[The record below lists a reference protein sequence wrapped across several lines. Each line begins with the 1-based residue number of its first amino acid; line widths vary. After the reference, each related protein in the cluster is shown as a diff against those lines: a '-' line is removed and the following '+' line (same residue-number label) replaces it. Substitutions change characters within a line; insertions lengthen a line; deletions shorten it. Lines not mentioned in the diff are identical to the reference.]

1 MDVVLLGGPGSGK
14 GTQAELL
21 QDRLGLTH
29 VASGDLFRENIN
41 DQTELGI
48 LAKEYMDQGQL
59 VPDDVTIGMIRD
71 RLQKP
76 DVEKG
81 ILFDGFPRTIPQ
93 AEILDELLASFGR
106 KIDYVINLRVSED
119 EIVRRLSG
127 RLICRECQI
136 PFHRDFNPFTTCP
149 LGKCSGEFI
158 YQREDDKPET
168 VLARLEVFH
177 RQTAPLIQYYQ
188 ERGNLVT
195 ISGERTVETVYD
207 NIIKAIHLDDQ

>member
-1 MDVVLLGGPGSGK
+1 MDIILLGGPGSGK
-14 GTQAELL
+14 GTQADIL

-29 VASGDLFRENIN
+29 VASGDIFRENIN
-41 DQTELGI
+41 AQTELGK
-48 LAKEYMDQGQL
+48 LAKEYIDQGHL
-59 VPDDVTIGMIRD
+59 VPDEVTISMIRD

-76 DVEKG
+76 DVEQG
-81 ILFDGFPRTIPQ
+81 LLFDGFPRTIPQ
-93 AEILDELLASFGR
+93 AEAMDELVAAFGR

-119 EIVRRLSG
+119 EILRRLSG

-136 PFHRDFNPFTTCP
+136 PFHREFNPFTTCP

-158 YQREDDKPET
+158 YQRDDDKPET

-177 RQTAPLIQYYQ
+177 RQTEPLIQYYQ

-195 ISGERTVETVYD
+195 VSGEGTVEIVYD
-207 NIIKAIHLDDQ
+207 NIIKAIQFDD